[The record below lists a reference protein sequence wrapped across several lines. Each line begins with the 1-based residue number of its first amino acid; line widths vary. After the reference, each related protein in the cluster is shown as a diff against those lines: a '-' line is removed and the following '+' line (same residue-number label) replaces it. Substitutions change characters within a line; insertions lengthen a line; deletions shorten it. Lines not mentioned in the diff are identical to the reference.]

1 MNNSASIS
9 FIPDEELTLQ
19 KKAEGV
25 EGNDL
30 LNTSTYVDALVDCV
44 NNAPY
49 NKTFTIGLFGEWGSG
64 KSSIV
69 KTAIDRIVNDAKEKR
84 EKVEAITYDSWKYSG
99 DSFRRMFLH
108 ELRKN
113 LGFEKSEL
121 MQRFYTSETRD
132 TKVETKVSGRRIFII
147 SIYAV
152 LALIVI
158 ITAGALYGLKAIAP
172 SAILMLSFGFSL
184 YSFIFNTLKVSIS
197 KPLLFAPEQFEECY
211 HEILSKAM
219 KRHNWAQSILKWVTG
234 GKYNKEL
241 SKLIIVIDNVDR
253 CQPSVTYSLLSDIKT
268 FLGDSQDVIFIVPVD
283 VDALRK
289 HIINNT
295 KETSGQTQ
303 DADEFLRKIF
313 NVSIWIKAF
322 QNDEMYDFTQKLN
335 LRYSLGLNPSSV
347 SVISREYATNPRRI
361 IQLLNNLSIELTHF
375 DSDFRKEHESII
387 CLIAI
392 IREEYPKSYKE
403 VVKNPMHLF
412 NISKDSDSGC
422 AYLLA
427 RTKAIVQKYE
437 NKLDVLDLILTNS
450 AVPDYLTSEIR
461 QALLTSD
468 IALIKDYLSSDSST
482 PQDLKYRIMTCLWED
497 IRKSVERKVY
507 LPDLYGYFCTLM
519 GLNKAGFLNQS
530 DYVQLSNLI
539 NDEETW
545 NNLVSEVYL
554 SQSSDLAD
562 FAVVLSENGHTSLTN
577 AIISMIEKWEIKS
590 EKTTEVQTAYI
601 YNVCRKFYGKMIT
614 DKLVEVFRQIFEIYP
629 DKAFEGM
636 YRNPERFFTRDL
648 VISVISQI
656 KLEDVRSEQ
665 NPISRFRDICKHI
678 QHKEDKL
685 LSEYLKKMTAIMPE
699 YNTNKSHNQ
708 EIIQVCSSVN
718 EILEICKNVVFKEP
732 APLQNFINKCLKSVH
747 VQVNYNR
754 TELHN
759 IYSDNTNNGEVLQEL
774 IRLVFNTQM
783 HYTSM
788 MLYDTNFVEFM
799 LQNEHVGTSFCNT
812 FEKLIAYR
820 CPIEQYINQLKKYPV
835 IDEPYRNIL
844 HYLYNDNAT
853 GKPRV
858 EDSWIKDSLSNLVTI
873 ILTKGNAEVAKFLY
887 DECNYSAHI
896 TKLLEEH
903 LSKLS
908 MSDLEQFLQTPL
920 RAMAVD
926 TFSRNIDSYQ
936 DNQNVL
942 TLIAEHGDNDAI
954 NNLCKIIANKLT
966 SGKITEGVSLINKLH
981 ICEPTDCNMLVGIIE
996 ALSDKTLGKDEKAE
1010 LTERLGSV
1018 VMK

>member
-1 MNNSASIS
+1 MDSTRIS

-30 LNTSTYVDALVDCV
+30 LNTSTYVDALVHCV
-44 NNAPY
+44 NNAPC

-69 KTAIDRIVNDAKEKR
+69 KTAIDRIINDAKEKR

-113 LGFEKSEL
+113 LGFGKSEL

-132 TKVETKVSGRRIFII
+132 SKVETKVSGKRILII

-152 LALIVI
+152 IALIVI

-184 YSFIFNTLKVSIS
+184 YTFIFNTLKVSIS

-219 KRHNWAQSILKWVTG
+219 QRHNWAQSILKWVTG

-241 SKLIIVIDNVDR
+241 SKLIVVIDNVDR

-295 KETSGQTQ
+295 KESSGQTQ

-335 LRYSLGLNPSSV
+335 LRYSLGLNPTSV

-387 CLIAI
+387 CLISI
-392 IREEYPKSYKE
+392 IREEYPKTYKE
-403 VVKNPMHLF
+403 VVKNPKHLF
-412 NISKDSDSGC
+412 DISKDSDSEC

-450 AVPDYLTSEIR
+450 AVPDYLPFEIR

-468 IALIKDYLSSDSST
+468 IALIKDYLSSERST
-482 PQDLKYRIMTCLWED
+482 PQDLKYRVMTCLWED

-530 DYVQLSNLI
+530 DYVQLSNFI
-539 NDEETW
+539 NNEEAW
-545 NNLVSEVYL
+545 NRLVSEVYL

-562 FAVVLSENGHTSLTN
+562 FAVVLCDNGHNSLPN
-577 AIISMIEKWEIKS
+577 AIITLIDEWEIKS
-590 EKTTEVQTAYI
+590 EKITEVQTALI

-614 DKLVEVFRQIFEIYP
+614 DKLVDVFRQIFDLYP
-629 DKAFEGM
+629 DKAFEGTC
-636 YRNPERFFTRDL
+636 RDPERFFTKEL
-648 VISVISQI
+648 VTSVIGQI
-656 KLEDVRSEQ
+656 KLEDVGSEQ
-665 NPISRFRDICKHI
+665 NPLSHFRDICKHI
-678 QHKEDKL
+678 QQKDDKL

-699 YNTNKSHNQ
+699 YNSNKSHNK
-708 EIIQVCSSVN
+708 EIIQVCTSVN
-718 EILEICKNVVFKEP
+718 EILEICKDVVFTEP

-759 IYSDNTNNGEVLQEL
+759 IYLDHSDNSDALHEL
-774 IRLVFNTQM
+774 VRFVFNAQT

-788 MLYDTNFVEFM
+788 MLFDTNFVEFM
-799 LQNEHVGTSFCNT
+799 LQNKHVGSSFCT
-812 FEKLIAYR
+812 TLEKLIAYG
-820 CPIEQYINQLKKYPV
+820 CTIEQYINQLKKYP
-835 IDEPYRNIL
+835 DYDDSYRSIL
-844 HYLYNDNAT
+844 HYLYNNEAT
-853 GKPRV
+853 GEPRV
-858 EDSWIKDSLSNLVTI
+858 ADDWIKDSLANLVTN
-873 ILTKGNAEVAKFLY
+873 ILTIGNAEAAKFLHE
-887 DECNYSAHI
+887 ECKHSAHI
-896 TKLLEEH
+896 SMLLEAH

-908 MSDLEQFLQTPL
+908 MAELEKFLQTPL
-920 RAMAVD
+920 RAMTVNS
-926 TFSRNIDSYQ
+926 FSRNIDSYQ

-942 TLIAEHGDNDAI
+942 TLIAENGDNDAI

-966 SGKITEGVSLINKLH
+966 SGKIKDGVSLINKLH
-981 ICEPTDCNMLVGIIE
+981 ICDPTDCNMLVGIIE
-996 ALSDKTLGKDEKAE
+996 AIGDKTLGKDEKSE
-1010 LTERLGSV
+1010 LTERLKSLV
-1018 VMK
+1018 TK

>member
-1 MNNSASIS
+1 MNNSTRIS

-30 LNTSTYVDALVDCV
+30 LNTSTYVDALVHCV
-44 NNAPY
+44 NNAPC

-69 KTAIDRIVNDAKEKR
+69 KTAIERIVNDAKEKR

-121 MQRFYTSETRD
+121 MQRFYTSETKD
-132 TKVETKVSGRRIFII
+132 TKVETKVSGKRIFLI

-152 LALIVI
+152 IALIAI
-158 ITAGALYGLKAIAP
+158 ITAGVLYGLKAIAP

-241 SKLIIVIDNVDR
+241 SKLIVVIDNVDR
-253 CQPSVTYSLLSDIKT
+253 CQPTVTYSLLSDIKT

-283 VDALRK
+283 VEALRK
-289 HIINNT
+289 HIVNNT

-335 LRYSLGLNPSSV
+335 LRYSLGLNPTSV

-375 DSDFRKEHESII
+375 DSEFLKEHESII

-392 IREEYPKSYKE
+392 IREEYPKSYKK
-403 VVKNPMHLF
+403 VVKNPKQLI
-412 NISKDSDSGC
+412 NLAKDTNSEC
-422 AYLLA
+422 AYLLT

-437 NKLDVLDLILTNS
+437 NKLDVLDPILTNS
-450 AVPDYLTSEIR
+450 AVPDYLPSEIR

-468 IALIKDYLSSDSST
+468 IAKIKDFLNSGLST

-519 GLNKAGFLNQS
+519 GLNKAGYLNLS
-530 DYVQLSNLI
+530 DYIQLSNLI
-539 NDEETW
+539 NNEEAW
-545 NNLVSEVYL
+545 NRLVSEVYL

-562 FAVVLSENGHTSLTN
+562 FAVVLSDNDHTSLAN
-577 AIISMIEKWEIKS
+577 AIISLIAKCEIKS
-590 EKTTEVQTAYI
+590 EKITEVQIALI

-614 DKLVEVFRQIFEIYP
+614 YNLVEVFHQIFDLYP
-629 DKAFEGM
+629 DKAFEGT
-636 YRNPERFFTRDL
+636 YREAERFFTKEL
-648 VISVISQI
+648 VTSVIGQI
-656 KLEDVRSEQ
+656 KLEDVGSEQ
-665 NPISRFRDICKHI
+665 NPLSHFRDICKHV
-678 QHKEDKL
+678 QQKDDKL
-685 LSEYLKKMTAIMPE
+685 LSEYLEKMTAIMPE
-699 YNTNKSHNQ
+699 YNANKSHNK
-708 EIIQVCSSVN
+708 EIIHVCTSVN
-718 EILEICKNVVFKEP
+718 EILEICKDVVFKEP

-747 VQVNYNR
+747 VQVAYNR
-754 TELHN
+754 TEPHN
-759 IYSDNTNNGEVLQEL
+759 IYTDYADNAEALQDL
-774 IRLVFNTQM
+774 VRLVFNIQT

-788 MLYDTNFVEFM
+788 MLFDTNFVEFM
-799 LQNEHVGTSFCNT
+799 IQNKHVGSSFCT
-812 FEKLIAYR
+812 TLEKLIAYG
-820 CPIEQYINQLKKYPV
+820 CTIEQYINQLKKYPE
-835 IDEPYRNIL
+835 IDDSYRSIL
-844 HYLYNDNAT
+844 HYLYNNEAT

-858 EDSWIKDSLSNLVTI
+858 ADDWIKDRLANLVTN
-873 ILTKGNAEVAKFLY
+873 ILSKKDAEVAEFIY
-887 DECNYSAHI
+887 NECNHSAHI
-896 TKLLEEH
+896 SMLFEEH

-908 MSDLEQFLQTPL
+908 MAELEQFLQTPL
-920 RAMAVD
+920 RAMTVNS
-926 TFSRNIDSYQ
+926 FSRNIDSYQ

-942 TLIAEHGDNDAI
+942 TLIAENGDNDAI
-954 NNLCKIIANKLT
+954 NKLCKIIANKLT
-966 SGKITEGVSLINKLH
+966 SGKISVGVSLINKLH

-996 ALSDKTLGKDEKAE
+996 AIDDKTLGKDEKSE
-1010 LTERLGSV
+1010 LTERLKSLV
-1018 VMK
+1018 TK

>member
-1 MNNSASIS
+1 MDSTRIS

-30 LNTSTYVDALVDCV
+30 LNTSTYVDALVHCV
-44 NNAPY
+44 NNAPC

-69 KTAIDRIVNDAKEKR
+69 KTAIDRIINDAKEKR

-113 LGFEKSEL
+113 LGFEASEL

-132 TKVETKVSGRRIFII
+132 TKVETKVSGKRSFLI

-152 LALIVI
+152 IALIAI
-158 ITAGALYGLKAIAP
+158 ITAGVLYGLKAIAP
-172 SAILMLSFGFSL
+172 SAILLLSFGLSL
-184 YSFIFNTLKVSIS
+184 YTFIFNTLKVSIS

-211 HEILSKAM
+211 NEILSKAM

-241 SKLIIVIDNVDR
+241 SKLIVVIDNVDR

-283 VDALRK
+283 VEALRK
-289 HIINNT
+289 HIVNNT
-295 KETSGQTQ
+295 KDSSGHTQ

-335 LRYSLGLNPSSV
+335 LRYSLGLNPTSV

-375 DSDFRKEHESII
+375 SSEFRKEHEPII

-392 IREEYPKSYKE
+392 IREEYPESYKE
-403 VVKNPMHLF
+403 VVKNPKHLF
-412 NISKDSDSGC
+412 DLTKDEEPKC

-450 AVPDYLTSEIR
+450 AVPDYLPSEIR

-468 IALIKDYLSSDSST
+468 IAMIKEYLSSGRST
-482 PQDLKYRIMTCLWED
+482 PEDLKYRIMTCLWED
-497 IRKSVERKVY
+497 IRKSMERKVY

-519 GLNKAGFLNQS
+519 GLNKAGYLNQL
-530 DYVQLSNLI
+530 DYIQLSNLI
-539 NDEETW
+539 NNEEAW
-545 NNLVSEVYL
+545 KSLVSEVYL
-554 SQSSDLAD
+554 TQSSDLVD
-562 FAVVLSENGHTSLTN
+562 FAVVLSDNGHTSLAN
-577 AIISMIEKWEIKS
+577 AIISLIEKCEIKS
-590 EKTTEVQTAYI
+590 EKITEVQIALI

-614 DKLVEVFRQIFEIYP
+614 DNLVEVFHQIFDLYP
-629 DKAFEGM
+629 DKAFEGT
-636 YRNPERFFTRDL
+636 YREPERFFTNEL
-648 VISVISQI
+648 VTSVIGQI
-656 KLEDVRSEQ
+656 KLEDVGSEQ
-665 NPISRFRDICKHI
+665 NPLSHFRDICKHV
-678 QHKEDKL
+678 QQKDDKL
-685 LSEYLKKMTAIMPE
+685 LSEYLKKMTAIMPD
-699 YNTNKSHNQ
+699 YNTNKSHNPK
-708 EIIQVCSSVN
+708 IIQVCTSVN
-718 EILEICKNVVFKEP
+718 EILEICKDVGFKEP
-732 APLQNFINKCLKSVH
+732 APLQNFIIKSFKSVQ
-747 VQVNYNR
+747 VQMNYSK
-754 TELHN
+754 TVPHN
-759 IYSDNTNNGEVLQEL
+759 IYSDNGDNADVLHEL
-774 IRLVFNTQM
+774 VRLVFNTQT
-783 HYTSM
+783 HYPSM
-788 MLYDTNFVEFM
+788 MLFDTNFVEFM
-799 LQNEHVGTSFCNT
+799 LQNKHVGTSFCAT
-812 FEKLIAYR
+812 LEKLIAYR
-820 CPIEQYINQLKKYPV
+820 CPIEQYIDQLKKYPET
-835 IDEPYRNIL
+835 DDSYRSIL
-844 HYLYNDNAT
+844 HYLYNNEAT

-858 EDSWIKDSLSNLVTI
+858 ADDWIKDSLANLVTN
-873 ILTKGNAEVAKFLY
+873 ILTQGNAEVATFLY
-887 DECNYSAHI
+887 DECNHSAHI

-908 MSDLEQFLQTPL
+908 MAELEQFLQTPL
-920 RAMAVD
+920 RAMTVNS
-926 TFSRNIDSYQ
+926 FSKNIDNYQ

-942 TLIAEHGDNDAI
+942 TLIAENGDNDAI
-954 NNLCKIIANKLT
+954 NRLCKIIANKLT
-966 SGKITEGVSLINKLH
+966 SGKITDGVSLINKLH
-981 ICEPTDCNMLVGIIE
+981 ISEPTDCNMLVGIIE
-996 ALSDKTLGKDEKAE
+996 AIGDNTLGKDEKSE
-1010 LTERLGSV
+1010 LTERLKSLV
-1018 VMK
+1018 TK

>member
-1 MNNSASIS
+1 MNINSRIS

-19 KKAEGV
+19 KRAEGV

-30 LNTSTYVDALVDCV
+30 LNTSTYVDALVHCV
-44 NNAPY
+44 NNAPS

-84 EKVEAITYDSWKYSG
+84 ENVAAITYDSWKYSG

-113 LGFEKSEL
+113 LGYEKTEL

-132 TKVETKVSGRRIFII
+132 TKIETIVSGKRILVI
-147 SIYAV
+147 SLYAV
-152 LALIVI
+152 FSLIAI

-172 SAILMLSFGFSL
+172 SAILLLSFGLSL
-184 YSFIFNTLKVSIS
+184 YTFIFNTLRVSIS

-219 KRHNWAQSILKWVTG
+219 KRHNWTQSILKWVTG

-283 VDALRK
+283 VKAIRK

-295 KETSGQTQ
+295 KETLGQTQ

-335 LRYSLGLNPSSV
+335 LRYSLGLNPTSV

-375 DSDFRKEHESII
+375 GSEFRKDHESII

-392 IREEYPKSYKE
+392 IREEYPKTLKE
-403 VVKNPMHLF
+403 VVKNPKQLF
-412 NISKDSDSGC
+412 NISKDNDPKC

-437 NKLDVLDLILTNS
+437 NKLDVLDQILTNS
-450 AVPDYLTSEIR
+450 AVQNYLPSEIR
-461 QALLTSD
+461 QALLTSE
-468 IALIKDYLSSDSST
+468 IALIKDYLNSERST
-482 PQDLKYRIMTCLWED
+482 PQDLIYRIMTCLWED

-519 GLNKAGFLNQS
+519 GLNKAGFLNES
-530 DYVQLSNLI
+530 DYVLLSNLI
-539 NDEETW
+539 NNEEVW
-545 NNLVSEVYL
+545 NSLVSEVYL

-562 FAVVLSENGHTSLTN
+562 FAVVLSDNGHTSLTN
-577 AIISMIEKWEIKS
+577 AIISLIEKWEIKS
-590 EKTTEVQTAYI
+590 EKITEVQIALI
-601 YNVCRKFYGKMIT
+601 YNVSRKFYGKMIT
-614 DKLVEVFRQIFEIYP
+614 DKLVEIFQKTFEIYP
-629 DKAFEGM
+629 DKAFEGE
-636 YRNPERFFTRDL
+636 YCYPARFFTREL
-648 VISVISQI
+648 VASVIEQI
-656 KLEDVRSEQ
+656 KLEDVGSEL
-665 NPISRFRDICKHI
+665 NPLSHFRDICKHV
-678 QHKEDKL
+678 QQKDDKL
-685 LSEYLKKMTAIMPE
+685 LSEYFKKMTAIMPD
-699 YNTNKSHNQ
+699 YNSNKSHNQ
-708 EIIQVCSSVN
+708 NIIQVCSSVN
-718 EILEICKNVVFKEP
+718 EILEICKDVVFSEP
-732 APLQNFINKCLKSVH
+732 IPLQNFINKCLKSVY
-747 VQVNYNR
+747 VQVAYNR
-754 TELHN
+754 TEPHN
-759 IYSDNTNNGEVLQEL
+759 IYLDNADNAELLQEL
-774 IRLVFNTQM
+774 VRLVFNAQT

-788 MLYDTNFVEFM
+788 MLFNTKFVEFM
-799 LQNEHVGTSFCNT
+799 LQNKHVGSSFCT
-812 FEKLIAYR
+812 TLEKLIAYG
-820 CPIEQYINQLKKYPV
+820 CPIEQYIGQLKKYPV
-835 IDEPYRNIL
+835 IDDSFRSIL
-844 HYLYNDNAT
+844 HYLYNNNAT

-858 EDSWIKDSLSNLVTI
+858 EDGWIKDSLSNLVTS
-873 ILTKGNAEVAKFLY
+873 ILTKGNAEVAEFLY
-887 DECNYSAHI
+887 NECNLSAHI
-896 TKLLEEH
+896 TMLLEEH

-908 MSDLEQFLQTPL
+908 MAELEQFLQTPL
-920 RAMAVD
+920 RAMTVNS
-926 TFSRNIDSYQ
+926 FSRNIDSYQ
-936 DNQNVL
+936 DNPNVL
-942 TLIAEHGDNDAI
+942 TLIAEHGDNVAI
-954 NNLCKIIANKLT
+954 NKLCKIIANKLT

-981 ICEPTDCNMLVGIIE
+981 ICEPTDCNMLLGIIE
-996 ALSDKTLGKDEKAE
+996 ALSDQALGKDEKSE
-1010 LTERLGSV
+1010 TTNRLKAV
-1018 VMK
+1018 VVK

>member
-1 MNNSASIS
+1 MNINSRIS

-19 KKAEGV
+19 KRAEGV

-30 LNTSTYVDALVDCV
+30 LNTLTYVDALVHCV
-44 NNAPY
+44 NNAPS

-84 EKVEAITYDSWKYSG
+84 ENVAAITYDSWKYSG

-113 LGFEKSEL
+113 LGYEKTEL

-132 TKVETKVSGRRIFII
+132 TKIETKVSGKRILVI
-147 SIYAV
+147 SLYAV
-152 LALIVI
+152 FSLIAI

-172 SAILMLSFGFSL
+172 SAILLLSFGLSL
-184 YSFIFNTLKVSIS
+184 YTFIFNTLRVSIS

-219 KRHNWAQSILKWVTG
+219 KHHNWTQSILKWVTG

-283 VDALRK
+283 VKAIRK

-295 KETSGQTQ
+295 KETLGQTQ

-335 LRYSLGLNPSSV
+335 LRYSLGLNPTSV

-375 DSDFRKEHESII
+375 DSEFRKDHESII

-392 IREEYPKSYKE
+392 IREEYPKTLME
-403 VVKNPMHLF
+403 VVKNPKQLF
-412 NISKDSDSGC
+412 NISKDNDPKC

-437 NKLDVLDLILTNS
+437 NKLDVLDQILTNS
-450 AVPDYLTSEIR
+450 AVPDYLPSEIR

-468 IALIKDYLSSDSST
+468 IAIIKDYLSSERST
-482 PQDLKYRIMTCLWED
+482 PQVLKYRIMTCLWED
-497 IRKSVERKVY
+497 IRKSVERQIY

-519 GLNKAGFLNQS
+519 GLNKAGFLNEL

-539 NDEETW
+539 NNEEAW
-545 NNLVSEVYL
+545 NSLVSEVYL

-562 FAVVLSENGHTSLTN
+562 FAVVLSDNGHTSLTN
-577 AIISMIEKWEIKS
+577 AIFSLIEKWEIKS
-590 EKTTEVQTAYI
+590 EMTTEVQIALI
-601 YNVCRKFYGKMIT
+601 YDVSRKFYGKMIT
-614 DKLVEVFRQIFEIYP
+614 DKLVEIFQKTFEIYP
-629 DKAFEGM
+629 DKAFEGE
-636 YRNPERFFTRDL
+636 YCDPARFFTREL
-648 VISVISQI
+648 VASVIGQI
-656 KLEDVRSEQ
+656 KLEYVGSEQ
-665 NPISRFRDICKHI
+665 NPLSHFRDICKHV
-678 QHKEDKL
+678 QQKDDKL
-685 LSEYLKKMTAIMPE
+685 LSEYFKKMTAIMPD
-699 YNTNKSHNQ
+699 YNSNKSHNQ
-708 EIIQVCSSVN
+708 NIIQVCSSVN
-718 EILEICKNVVFKEP
+718 EILEICKDVVFSESI
-732 APLQNFINKCLKSVH
+732 PLQNFINKCLKSVH
-747 VQVNYNR
+747 VQVNYNM

-759 IYSDNTNNGEVLQEL
+759 IYSDNADNAEVLQEL
-774 IRLVFNTQM
+774 VRLVFNTQT

-788 MLYDTNFVEFM
+788 MLFDTKFVEFM
-799 LQNEHVGTSFCNT
+799 LQNKHVGSSFCT
-812 FEKLIAYR
+812 TLEKLIAYG
-820 CPIEQYINQLKKYPV
+820 CPIEQYIGQLKKYPV
-835 IDEPYRNIL
+835 IDDSFRSIL
-844 HYLYNDNAT
+844 HYLYNNNAT

-858 EDSWIKDSLSNLVTI
+858 EDGWIKDSLSNLVTS
-873 ILTKGNAEVAKFLY
+873 ILTKGNAEVAEFLY
-887 DECNYSAHI
+887 NECNLSAHI
-896 TKLLEEH
+896 TMLLEEH

-908 MSDLEQFLQTPL
+908 MAELEQFLQTPL
-920 RAMAVD
+920 RAMTVNS
-926 TFSRNIDSYQ
+926 FSRNIDSYQ
-936 DNQNVL
+936 DNHNVL
-942 TLIAEHGDNDAI
+942 TLIAEHGDNVAI
-954 NNLCKIIANKLT
+954 NKLCKIIANKLT

-981 ICEPTDCNMLVGIIE
+981 ICEPTDCNMLLGIIE
-996 ALSDKTLGKDEKAE
+996 ALSDQALGKDEKSE
-1010 LTERLGSV
+1010 TTNRLKAV
-1018 VMK
+1018 VVK